1 MHNISAQH
9 KVQLMYNSDS
19 WLLATEYL
27 NISKNLENNHHENRF
42 CKNAWSGK

>member
-9 KVQLMYNSDS
+9 KMQLIYNSDS

-27 NISKNLENNHHENRF
+27 NISKNMEKYHYENRF
-42 CKNAWSGK
+42 RKNAWIRE

>member
-9 KVQLMYNSDS
+9 KVQLIYNSDS
-19 WLLATEYL
+19 WFLATEYL
-27 NISKNLENNHHENRF
+27 DISKNMEKNHHENRF

>member
-9 KVQLMYNSDS
+9 KVQLIYNSDS

-27 NISKNLENNHHENRF
+27 DISKNMENNHYENKF
-42 CKNAWSGK
+42 CKNARVGK